1 MNIFFYKLFLV
12 VMGIFSFI
20 LGLITFI
27 KAIFSQIDLQ
37 ESLLYMLI
45 GTVCMII
52 VKILSL
58 LFFNL
63 K

>member
-12 VMGIFSFI
+12 IMGIFSFI

>member
-1 MNIFFYKLFLV
+1 
-12 VMGIFSFI
+12 MGIFSFT
-20 LGLITFI
+20 LGLIAFI

-37 ESLLYMLI
+37 ESLLCMLI
-45 GTVCMII
+45 GAVCMII

-58 LFFNL
+58 LLFNL

>member
-1 MNIFFYKLFLV
+1 
-12 VMGIFSFI
+12 MGIFSFI